1 MGISI
6 WQLLIILVIVIV
18 LFGTKKLKN
27 IGGDLGD
34 AIKNFRSSMRDGEN
48 NEESKAQS
56 EESKESKAQSKET
69 PAKETIQSQVAQEK
83 ENKGKI
89 IEGEITDKQV
99 NKAV

>member
-56 EESKESKAQSKET
+56 EESKAQSKET
-69 PAKETIQSQVAQEK
+69 PVKETIQSQVAQEK

>member
-1 MGISI
+1 
-6 WQLLIILVIVIV
+6 
-18 LFGTKKLKN
+18 
-27 IGGDLGD
+27 
-34 AIKNFRSSMRDGEN
+34 MRDGEN
-48 NEESKAQS
+48 NEESKTQS
-56 EESKESKAQSKET
+56 EESKAQSKET